1 MKYGS
6 LFNNQDST
14 HDSSPR
20 FRVCWGAAWAPSLDG
35 LPLPGSVV
43 GFWRCCFFGRLWRRQ
58 IDQFMGKKKIW
69 GWIFFGNFPFMK
81 NHGQGDQGDRW
92 AEGRGRYNLP
102 RKMTPEK
109 SGVES
114 SPYHH
119 ISVLWIP
126 GQDFTSQ
133 TVHIQSLPG
142 RFVEKSVDVET
153 FQSAAGP
160 PTSSDVTMKRKI
172 PGMGVIDRCIYQH
185 LPRRP
190 KL

>member
-1 MKYGS
+1 
-6 LFNNQDST
+6 
-14 HDSSPR
+14 
-20 FRVCWGAAWAPSLDG
+20 
-35 LPLPGSVV
+35 
-43 GFWRCCFFGRLWRRQ
+43 
-58 IDQFMGKKKIW
+58 
-69 GWIFFGNFPFMK
+69 MK
-81 NHGQGDQGDRW
+81 NHGQGGQGDRR

-114 SPYHH
+114 SPHHH

-133 TVHIQSLPG
+133 TVNIQSLPG